1 MQYSGAK
8 HHLMEGFFF
17 VGYMKADIPSPITGF
32 NRISPL
38 IDPKPSK
45 NTPE

>member
-1 MQYSGAK
+1 
-8 HHLMEGFFF
+8 MEGFFF

-38 IDPKPSK
+38 IQTPSK